1 MAIFDLFKKKK
12 ENSSDSGNHGTTK
25 SEGLRML
32 EKIRGHLQRDFHDN
46 GEGENG
52 PNAFYRIL
60 QKEVKKYVES
70 QAQEHLPVDALPI
83 FYVSADCMR
92 AYTCILPPLN
102 DGKEVGLEQFLE
114 DMRYEGIVSGINND
128 VITELV
134 ESKEYLRIV
143 QIACGE
149 YPKDGIDGMLQER
162 YQRKYA
168 QAPELNEEEMLHG
181 EDFRK
186 RNLIQTI
193 REGEI
198 LCQIIPSIPPQNG
211 FDVSGTTLY
220 GNEGAAIHLPQG
232 KYTSISEDGLTL
244 RADISG
250 IVVMEDRNFCIQSQR
265 VLEQDVNASV
275 GSLRFDGDIYIQG
288 NVEDG
293 VTVEA
298 TGNVMINGHVR
309 SGKIISGGTICVRGN
324 IKGTSNIELRAS
336 KQIQCMI
343 MENVTATAIEDIYA
357 SVIANSN
364 VISEKGSV
372 YALMGRG
379 LIFGSNV
386 TSSSSVH
393 AKKIGNISG
402 CINTITLGLE
412 SEFERQKAAVNDEL
426 DEINRGLEQLRNNI
440 TNMQLSGKN
449 HRHDMQEEYNNL
461 LDQRN
466 TYGELKRDKLE
477 ELDQLNKS
485 IRSIHAGSIF
495 CQNIYPIT
503 EIHIEK
509 YNLTIDEKESDCN
522 IHLQSGEIVLR

>member
-1 MAIFDLFKKKK
+1 MAIFDLFKKRR
-12 ENSSDSGNHGTTK
+12 ENSADSQNHETKK
-25 SEGLRML
+25 SEGLKML
-32 EKIRGHLQRDFHDN
+32 EKIKGHLQRDFHDN

-60 QKEVKKYVES
+60 QKEIRKYVES
-70 QAQEHLPVDALPI
+70 QQQEQLPVDSLPI

-92 AYTCILPPLN
+92 AYVCILPPLN
-102 DGKEVGLEQFLE
+102 GGKEVDLEQFLE
-114 DMRYEGIVSGINND
+114 DMRYEGIVSGIYND
-128 VITELV
+128 VIAELINT
-134 ESKEYLRIV
+134 KQYLRIV

-149 YPKDGIDGMLQER
+149 YPQDGVDGMLQER
-162 YQRKYA
+162 YQRRYA
-168 QAPELNEEEMLHG
+168 QTPELNEEEMLHG

-220 GNEGAAIHLPQG
+220 GNEGAPIRLPQG

-265 VLEQDVNASV
+265 VLEQDINSSV
-275 GSLRFDGDIYIQG
+275 GNLRFDGDIYIQG

-298 TGNVMINGHVR
+298 TGNIMINGHVR

-324 IKGTSNIELRAS
+324 IKGSSNIELKAA

-343 MENVTATAIEDIYA
+343 MENVTATATQDIYA
-357 SVIANSN
+357 SIIANSN
-364 VISEKGSV
+364 IISEKGSV

-386 TSSSSVH
+386 TSSASVY

-412 SEFERQKAAVNDEL
+412 AEFERQKVAINDEL

-449 HRHDMQEEYNNL
+449 RRDDMQEEYNNL

-466 TYGELKRDKLE
+466 IYGELRRDKLE
-477 ELDQLNKS
+477 ELDQLDKS
-485 IRSIHAGSIF
+485 IRSIHVGSIS
-495 CQNIYPIT
+495 CQNIYPLT

-522 IHLQSGEIVLR
+522 IHLQSGEILLR